1 MAIQGNTMSIPTE
14 IKERIFTAADR
25 LYDALG
31 RESFP
36 TVDAV
41 RREAKTDMNAASAVM
56 KEWRKTQTA
65 APVAVA
71 VAVPESLSKA
81 SSELVA
87 GIWTQAQALA
97 NESLKTAETSWA
109 AERNEYDTMRAEL
122 ADAHDAQSRELD
134 GLASQI
140 AAAKVEATQVAEN
153 HAEQVMVL
161 NEKLVTTDAALHESR
176 EAHAHTKAQHE
187 MLSEQFVAQ
196 TQRLKETDAALQS
209 ANLKIAALDEKL
221 FGAESKAKD
230 LETQVEALTARAL
243 TAEAKVEAQAAL
255 VVKAQADTD
264 SANKRADEAGR
275 QAAQKIDAA
284 QTSIGSAEQR
294 AAHAEGKVE
303 ALEKQLAALVKA
315 LETADKK
322 SK

>member
-1 MAIQGNTMSIPTE
+1 MSIPTE

-109 AERNEYDTMRAEL
+109 AERNEYDAMRAEL

-134 GLASQI
+134 GLALRI
-140 AAAKVEATQVAEN
+140 AAAQVEAQQVAEA
-153 HAEQVMVL
+153 HAEQVNDL
-161 NEKLVTTDAALHESR
+161 NEKLQVVDAALHESR

-187 MLSEQFVAQ
+187 MLREQFAGQ
-196 TQRLKETDAALQS
+196 SHHLQETDAALKS
-209 ANLKIAALDEKL
+209 ANLKIAALGEKL
-221 FGAESKAKD
+221 VGAESKAKD
-230 LETQVEALTARAL
+230 LAGQVESLTARAL
-243 TAEAKVEAQAAL
+243 AAEAKIEAQAAL
-255 VVKAQADTD
+255 VAKVQADAD
-264 SANKRADEAGR
+264 AASKRADETVQG
-275 QAAQKIDAA
+275 AAVKVDAA
-284 QTSIGSAEQR
+284 QGAVSAAEQR

-315 LETADKK
+315 LETPER

>member
-1 MAIQGNTMSIPTE
+1 MSIPVE
-14 IKERIFTAADR
+14 IKERIINAASK
-25 LYDALG
+25 LYEDAG
-31 RESFP
+31 REAFP
-36 TVDAV
+36 SVDSV
-41 RREAKTDMNAASAVM
+41 RREARVDMNSASSVM
-56 KEWRKTQTA
+56 REWRKAQTA
-65 APVAVA
+65 APVAVT
-71 VAVPESLSKA
+71 VAVPDALSKT
-81 SSELVA
+81 STELLA
-87 GIWTQAQALA
+87 GVWTQAQALA
-97 NESLKTAETSWA
+97 NESLKLAESAWA
-109 AERNEYDTMRAEL
+109 SERAEYDAMRAEL

-134 GLASQI
+134 GLALRI
-140 AAAKVEATQVAEN
+140 AAAEVEARQVAEA
-153 HAEQVMVL
+153 HAEQVQDL
-161 NEKLVTTDAALHESR
+161 HEKINAADSALHESR
-176 EAHAHTKAQHE
+176 EAHAHTKAQQE
-187 MLSEQFVAQ
+187 MLSEQFAAQ
-196 TQRLKETDAALQS
+196 SQRLKETDAALQS

-275 QAAQKIDAA
+275 QAAQKIDTA

-315 LETADKK
+315 LETTDKK